1 MMPASLER
9 RLALSLV
16 RHAVFMLPR
25 RSASWAT
32 AMQHEMEYIQQDRE
46 ALRWAVGCV
55 STGYLQR
62 IASLNVV
69 QTSIL
74 RWALAV
80 FIASWTVTA
89 FWAVFLL
96 RLKMGGRTGLDAVPA
111 WTLALDSVAG
121 MFYIAGIYCL
131 VRKRASSILML
142 LAGTA
147 VNGIACASQIAAFFQ
162 EYGSTGP
169 AGELRS
175 TYLAYASHLCVIL
188 LLWRGFGRQVGRAN
202 NDGHQD

>member
-1 MMPASLER
+1 MGRRMRVYRLSAAD
-9 RLALSLV
+9 RLAECGPNQHSSLGSG
-16 RHAVFMLPR
+16 RFHCILDCHCILGGFF
-25 RSASWAT
+25 ASP
-32 AMQHEMEYIQQDRE
+32 E
-46 ALRWAVGCV
+46 
-55 STGYLQR
+55 
-62 IASLNVV
+62 N
-69 QTSIL
+69 
-74 RWALAV
+74 
-80 FIASWTVTA
+80 
-89 FWAVFLL
+89 
-96 RLKMGGRTGLDAVPA
+96 GRPNWIDAVPA